1 MRQNDSL
8 VLRRLLMPLGRCGDK
23 RDRDIPSNPIVVRLL
38 LSQTMPLPST
48 NQLRLN
54 TYKGLTMSETRRLP
68 SMAGIRK
75 LRSMSD
81 QKSRARPSVV
91 SAATFFVLVVFFQGV
106 FELIFGD
113 PIDARFLLQAV
124 LAAAI
129 ITALNVLFERRRKRP

>member
-1 MRQNDSL
+1 MSRS
-8 VLRRLLMPLGRCGDK
+8 RRLK
-23 RDRDIPSNPIVVRLL
+23 
-38 LSQTMPLPST
+38 T
-48 NQLRLN
+48 
-54 TYKGLTMSETRRLP
+54 KGLMMSETRRLP

-124 LAAAI
+124 LVSAI
-129 ITALNVLFERRRKRP
+129 ITALNVLFERRRKRE